1 MAGIGKKK
9 WTVERGPRV
18 YEVAHFLGLLSK
30 DVLTDL
36 RRHFPRF
43 EGLSSSSR
51 VSMPVALEICM
62 RQRDIKWVCPAC
74 YADGHLLVSR
84 TVLDTSIRSDVL
96 IGPGFR
102 PWLFQLVR

>member
-1 MAGIGKKK
+1 MAGTGKKK

-62 RQRDIKWVCPAC
+62 RQRDIKWVCPVC
-74 YADGHLLVSR
+74 YADGHLLGEQ
-84 TVLDTSIRSDVL
+84 DC
-96 IGPGFR
+96 PGYKY
-102 PWLFQLVR
+102 

>member
-1 MAGIGKKK
+1 MKQRATGGYAVAGTGKQK

-36 RRHFPRF
+36 RRYFPRF

-51 VSMPVALEICM
+51 VPLPMALEVCM
-62 RQRDIKWVCPAC
+62 RERDIKWVCPVC
-74 YADGHLLVSR
+74 YAEGHLLGEQ
-84 TVLDTSIRSDVL
+84 DC
-96 IGPGFR
+96 PGYKY
-102 PWLFQLVR
+102 